1 MAGKFKS
8 IVMFVAVVSIFCFAL
23 NIAGTTSPLYACDA
37 CTSKTKQCP
46 LGTKAVSLHAAKIKV
61 HVIRVE
67 ANVFLLC

>member
-8 IVMFVAVVSIFCFAL
+8 IVMFVAVVSIFCFVL

-37 CTSKTKQCP
+37 CTSKTSNVP
-46 LGTKAVSLHAAKIKV
+46 RTKAVSLHAAKIKV